1 MLKDLVRWLKY
12 RATSV
17 EYHTKCPHCEEP
29 MRFYARGL
37 SPEQAKEF
45 LADCREQCGRGCE
58 ECR

>member
-1 MLKDLVRWLKY
+1 MLKRLVHWLKHF
-12 RATSV
+12 ATSV
-17 EYHTKCPHCEEP
+17 EYHTKCPNCEEP

-45 LADCREQCGRGCE
+45 LAVCREQHGRGCG